1 MGLTG
6 SKLGC
11 GEGGCG
17 TCTVLISQCIDPES
31 GHIEHRTVNG
41 CLVPICS
48 VDGCH
53 VTTIE
58 GLGSVSKSNL
68 HPIQSRLAELSG
80 SQCGFCT
87 PGIIMSLYGM
97 ITSPSNSSSLTM
109 HDIEDSLDGN
119 LCRCT
124 GYRPII
130 DAAKTF
136 AKDINKLPCRNS
148 STTKTTSTTL
158 DKCLS
163 FADNNTSSLS
173 QMEFPQQLLHYI
185 PQSIHIKGWEYFKFP

>member
-1 MGLTG
+1 
-6 SKLGC
+6 LGC

-17 TCTVLISQCIDPES
+17 ACTVLISHCLDQHS
-31 GHIEHRTVNG
+31 GYIEHRTVNA
-41 CLVPICS
+41 CLAPICS

-53 VTTIE
+53 IITVE

-68 HPIQSRLAELSG
+68 HPTQSRLAEMYG

-87 PGIIMSLYGM
+87 PGIVMSLYGTV
-97 ITSPSNSSSLTM
+97 TSSNHPHSSLTIQ
-109 HDIEDSLDGN
+109 DIEEAFDGN

-124 GYRPII
+124 GYRPIL

-136 AKDINKLPCRNS
+136 AKDINKLPCKDS
-148 STTKTTSTTL
+148 SASKLTSTTL

-163 FADNNTSSLS
+163 FVKKTDKEPY
-173 QMEFPQQLLHYI
+173 QIEFPEELRQYI
-185 PQSIHIKGWEYFKFP
+185 PRSIHMKGLEYLYMI

>member
-1 MGLTG
+1 MSLTG

-17 TCTVLISQCIDPES
+17 ACTVLISRCIDRQS
-31 GHIEHRTVNG
+31 GEIEHRTVNA
-41 CLVPICS
+41 CLTLVCS

-53 VTTIE
+53 IITVE

-68 HPIQSRLAELSG
+68 HPTQSRLAELFG

-87 PGIIMSLYGM
+87 PGIIMSLYGAV
-97 ITSPSNSSSLTM
+97 TSKSNMLPTM
-109 HDIEDSLDGN
+109 QDIEEAFDGN

-124 GYRPII
+124 GYRPIL

-136 AKDINKLPCRNS
+136 ASDTNKLPYKEL
-148 STTKTTSTTL
+148 STSTSTTL
-158 DKCLS
+158 DKCIHFTEQNL
-163 FADNNTSSLS
+163 LPPS
-173 QMEFPQQLLHYI
+173 QVEFPEKLKNFI
-185 PQSIHIKGWEYFKFP
+185 PQSIHIKGIILFNF